1 MIYRKRDMYNGK
13 WLALA
18 VTKCVIS
25 GGGINE

>member
-25 GGGINE
+25 GGGYK